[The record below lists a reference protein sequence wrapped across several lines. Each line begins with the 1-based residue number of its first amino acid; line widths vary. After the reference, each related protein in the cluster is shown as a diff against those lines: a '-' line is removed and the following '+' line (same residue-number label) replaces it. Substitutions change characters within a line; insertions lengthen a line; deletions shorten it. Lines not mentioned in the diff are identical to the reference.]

1 MAKNDEIV
9 TADLSG
15 APLERRE
22 LEIGLG
28 VVAPF
33 DFVLDREYWDATP
46 PGVSLHITRTP
57 FLDEGVGVD
66 LAHRLSDDA
75 VLAAATRELLVAQP
89 AVTVFACTSGSF
101 VDGLAGELRCR
112 KVMEQAGAHQ
122 ALTTSGA
129 LLDALRALGVERV
142 GVATPYDAPTT
153 QRLVSFL
160 SEAKIRTVSSACLGL
175 TGDIFRVGPG
185 SVRRLIREAD
195 HPNAEAIFV
204 SCTNL
209 WTLDVLEEMT
219 RSLRKPVL
227 SANLVTMWAAL
238 HAIGRSGP
246 VVDRLLPSAS

>member
-15 APLERRE
+15 APLERRA

-33 DFVLDREYWDATP
+33 DFVLDREYGDATP

-57 FLDEGVGVD
+57 FLGEGGRVD

-112 KVMEQAGAHQ
+112 K
-122 ALTTSGA
+122 
-129 LLDALRALGVERV
+129 
-142 GVATPYDAPTT
+142 
-153 QRLVSFL
+153 
-160 SEAKIRTVSSACLGL
+160 
-175 TGDIFRVGPG
+175 
-185 SVRRLIREAD
+185 
-195 HPNAEAIFV
+195 
-204 SCTNL
+204 
-209 WTLDVLEEMT
+209 
-219 RSLRKPVL
+219 
-227 SANLVTMWAAL
+227 
-238 HAIGRSGP
+238 
-246 VVDRLLPSAS
+246 